1 MVEVEVVALMVVV
14 DVEVVALVGVE
25 GVELVDV
32 EGVAMVDVEAEEEKE
47 VADELAE
54 IIQILEGRA
63 AALGPTR
70 GRFVGFLPTGLLLGG
85 RLNVEAP
92 SGRTVG
98 LTPAVEVPAGNLAVV
113 DPSGTPAGLLVAGTP
128 AGVAHG
134 DTSLIPTTI
143 LWGDT
148 P

>member
-1 MVEVEVVALMVVV
+1 MELV

-32 EGVAMVDVEAEEEKE
+32 EVVAMVGVEAEEEKE
-47 VADELAE
+47 VADVLAE

-63 AALGPTR
+63 AASGPTR
-70 GRFVGFLPTGLLLGG
+70 GQFVGFLPTGLLLGG
-85 RLNVEAP
+85 RLTVGAP

-98 LTPAVEVPAGNLAVV
+98 LTPAVEVPAGNLTVV
-113 DPSGTPAGLLVAGTP
+113 GPSGTPVGLHVAGTP

-134 DTSLIPTTI
+134 DTSLITTQVDTVQ
-143 LWGDT
+143 LGDT